1 MRQVHALYRSSCWE
15 KDARVATWPVLV
27 QQEPGPC
34 RVGLREHR
42 DASSQGF
49 RKETA
54 FA

>member
-1 MRQVHALYRSSCWE
+1 MLFRSSCWE
-15 KDARVATWPVLV
+15 KDARVAKWPVLV
-27 QQEPGPC
+27 QPGLGG
-34 RVGLREHR
+34 VGLREHR